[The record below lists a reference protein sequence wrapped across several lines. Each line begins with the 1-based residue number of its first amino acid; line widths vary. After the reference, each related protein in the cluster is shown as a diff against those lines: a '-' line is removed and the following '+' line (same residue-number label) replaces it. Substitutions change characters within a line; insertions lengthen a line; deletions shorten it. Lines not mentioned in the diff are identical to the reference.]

1 MCVYTRSAA
10 AGGRTYASALCVY
23 VLLSSLY
30 KYGDYKSAKKEL
42 SLSLSLPGLFLVGC
56 RARRAAAADSV
67 QLLSFS
73 SISFAAEQVER
84 WNYMDSI
91 VY

>member
-1 MCVYTRSAA
+1 MYTHGALLPVEEPTRPRCVYMFCCLHFINTATTSRLK
-10 AGGRTYASALCVY
+10 RN
-23 VLLSSLY
+23 
-30 KYGDYKSAKKEL
+30 

>member
-1 MCVYTRSAA
+1 MFQYTVGVRIRELVHLRMWLYALMCVYTRSAA

-42 SLSLSLPGLFLVGC
+42 SLSIS
-56 RARRAAAADSV
+56 ARFIFGGV
-67 QLLSFS
+67 
-73 SISFAAEQVER
+73 
-84 WNYMDSI
+84 
-91 VY
+91 

>member
-42 SLSLSLPGLFLVGC
+42 SLYLCPVYFWWGVEHGGLRPRTRFNFFLFLPSHLLPSRLNVGIIWT
-56 RARRAAAADSV
+56 V
-67 QLLSFS
+67 
-73 SISFAAEQVER
+73 
-84 WNYMDSI
+84 
-91 VY
+91 